1 MTGVGGGMNR
11 MEFSTPYSANLSAYC
26 GIILADRLGVERL
39 QRGNR
44 AMTHIFVGVAFV
56 VIGGALLLNA
66 LDVIDILDDYGP
78 WDLIASLIILSVVLI
93 ALNVLASRRFRR
105 PTTPLTVIAIA
116 AAIQYALLSDVDVW
130 RYVVPAVVI
139 VIGLAILLGSLAH
152 SRRRRRDGGGT
163 HGVSSVN
170 TSGENDVNISVTM
183 GNSEERNTSMDF
195 RGGQISATMGEVKF
209 DLSEAQVIEKP
220 ARIDVSVTMANVVIF
235 VPSSWGVRQ
244 DASSTLGH
252 GTTSDADAQDATGG
266 PVSDGPPDLVISGK
280 ITMGHLAI
288 ERK

>member
-1 MTGVGGGMNR
+1 
-11 MEFSTPYSANLSAYC
+11 
-26 GIILADRLGVERL
+26 
-39 QRGNR
+39 
-44 AMTHIFVGVAFV
+44 MTHIFVGVAFV

-66 LDVIDILDDYGP
+66 LDVIDILDDYSF

-266 PVSDGPPDLVISGK
+266 PASDGPPDLVISGK